1 MIAEAAHFLN
11 IKEVIAG
18 CGAPRVLFDVMKPD
32 VGIASRLIDGSQW
45 QWIDP
50 TVEFSFGRADG
61 TSSALGD
68 EDPFMVDGTKMW
80 IKHYLEFRHLVL
92 MCIVM

>member
-18 CGAPRVLFDVMKPD
+18 CGAPMVLFDVMKPD
-32 VGIASRLIDGSQW
+32 VGIASLLVDGSQW

-50 TVEFSFGRADG
+50 TVEFSFDRAVG
-61 TSSALGD
+61 TRSALS
-68 EDPFMVDGTKMW
+68 EDPFMVGGTK
-80 IKHYLEFRHLVL
+80 KSV
-92 MCIVM
+92 